1 VFKAVVSIEPRRQK
15 ILIVDDEAPMR
26 ELLQESLAS
35 EGYDLFTATDGR
47 DALNQVLRQ
56 APDLIIMDIRMPRL
70 DGVTLC
76 KALRVQKETQAI
88 PIIILTALASRDRLE
103 ECMAAGAD
111 DFIAKPFD
119 VVELRI
125 RVRAMLKLKHVSDEV
140 DRLQKYIL
148 TLRELRGEDSPT
160 PSA

>member
-1 VFKAVVSIEPRRQK
+1 
-15 ILIVDDEAPMR
+15 MR
-26 ELLQESLAS
+26 ELLADALSH
-35 EGYDLFTATDGR
+35 EGYDLSAATDGK

-56 APDLIIMDIRMPRL
+56 PPDLILLDIRMPNL

-76 KALRVQKETQAI
+76 KALRVYKETHAI
-88 PIIILTALASRDRLE
+88 PIIIISALASRDRLE

-111 DFIAKPFD
+111 DFIPKPFD
-119 VVELRI
+119 LAELRI

-148 TLRELRGEDSPT
+148 TLRELRGESSEP

>member
-1 VFKAVVSIEPRRQK
+1 MVDSIESKKQR

-26 ELLQESLAS
+26 ELLLESLS
-35 EGYDLFTATDGR
+35 PEGYDLVAATDGR

-56 APDLIIMDIRMPRL
+56 APDLILMDVRMPKL

-76 KALRVQKETQAI
+76 KALRIEKETQTI
-88 PIIILTALASRDRLE
+88 PIIVLTALASRDRLE

-111 DFIAKPFD
+111 DFISKPFD

-125 RVRAMLKLKHVSDEV
+125 RVRAMLKLKHVNDEV

-148 TLRELRGEDSPT
+148 TLRELRGESPET
-160 PSA
+160 PTA